1 MCLFDPKKVSP
12 LTEDIKVYKVL
23 LKEQDEQHDINED
36 VVYRSPY
43 LFKKWKLGER
53 HSEDSENIIEEEIRL
68 FGCIG
73 AGVIHCY
80 RSLQD
85 AIDEKVHQDI
95 INDKHMFSVE
105 KPENATYV
113 IAEFIIPKDSKYV
126 YLGTFWHK
134 DDCYGASDVI
144 FNKIIL

>member
-12 LTEDIKVYKVL
+12 LTEDIKAYKVL
-23 LKEQDEQHDINED
+23 LKEQDEQYDINED
-36 VVYRSPY
+36 VVYHSPY

-53 HSEDSENIIEEEIRL
+53 HSEESEDIIEEEIRL

-85 AIDEKVHQDI
+85 AIDEKVYQELR
-95 INDKHMFSVE
+95 DKGLRVPGE
-105 KPENATYV
+105 KLESDTYV

-126 YLGTFWHK
+126 YLGTFGHK

>member
-1 MCLFDPKKVSP
+1 MCLFNPKKVSP

-23 LKEQDEQHDINED
+23 LKEEDEQCDGQED

-43 LFKKWKLGER
+43 LLKKWKLGER
-53 HSEDSENIIEEEIRL
+53 HSEDSENTTEEGIRL

-85 AIDEKVHQDI
+85 AIDEKVYQEI
-95 INDKHMFSVE
+95 IDDKHRFSVK
-105 KPENATYV
+105 KPENATCV

-126 YLGTFWHK
+126 YLGTFGHK
-134 DDCYGASDVI
+134 DVCYGSSDVI
-144 FNKIIL
+144 FKKVL